1 MFAPGVTIQYRMQSF
16 LVMQLWKKYRT
27 GSFAVVWK
35 YPIVD
40 GWFVFWL
47 VGWLVGSEGVTDLEQ
62 FDVSMRSWCLWQSD
76 YNGCAF
82 LGRNDVSYMR
92 EDAHAVFR
100 PDGKVE

>member
-47 VGWLVGSEGVTDLEQ
+47 VGWLDLKVSLISNSLMCRCAAGVCGRATTM
-62 FDVSMRSWCLWQSD
+62 DVLP
-76 YNGCAF
+76 
-82 LGRNDVSYMR
+82 
-92 EDAHAVFR
+92 R
-100 PDGKVE
+100 P